1 MEKSQ
6 FMNKIKFYFFIF
18 LFTCFFSSV
27 LYAEKNYVAE
37 GEGFFLKKNL
47 AKSKFKFEKDI
58 VFNPKSEKSYLYL
71 AKIFNNSLDTVD
83 TSRSTDDPNL
93 GKYNILESDV
103 KAYYKRN
110 NLPYDR
116 KLFLGD
122 SDIQTTVATNLV
134 SRVSLEAHS
143 LGGEPGKKM
152 NGPMLR
158 QLFNRLLTG
167 KFERT
172 YENLPGPFK
181 GSILD
186 PVHTKG
192 TLFLNNYRLYGV
204 NQ

>member
-1 MEKSQ
+1 
-6 FMNKIKFYFFIF
+6 
-18 LFTCFFSSV
+18 
-27 LYAEKNYVAE
+27 
-37 GEGFFLKKNL
+37 
-47 AKSKFKFEKDI
+47 
-58 VFNPKSEKSYLYL
+58 
-71 AKIFNNSLDTVD
+71 
-83 TSRSTDDPNL
+83 
-93 GKYNILESDV
+93 
-103 KAYYKRN
+103 
-110 NLPYDR
+110 
-116 KLFLGD
+116 
-122 SDIQTTVATNLV
+122 
-134 SRVSLEAHS
+134 
-143 LGGEPGKKM
+143 M